1 MNDEI
6 KLLVEESLF
15 SYAPLRE
22 SFCPISVEVKD
33 GRVELKGVVRSLAM
47 KEMATRLA
55 WKVKGVKEVINN
67 LLVDSQLEEEVAMRL
82 AADPQTRPWARSIRV
97 QVIRG
102 QVRLK
107 GQVPPEVRDLI
118 KKVAE
123 GTPGVFGVEFDE
135 RAAPV

>member
-55 WKVKGVKEVINN
+55 WKVQGVKEVINN
-67 LLVDSQLEEEVAMRL
+67 LLVDSQLEEAVAMRL
-82 AADPQTRPWARSIRV
+82 AADPQTRPWARFIRV

-107 GQVPPEVRDLI
+107 GKVPPEARDLI

-123 GTPGVFGVEFDE
+123 GTPGVLGVEFDE